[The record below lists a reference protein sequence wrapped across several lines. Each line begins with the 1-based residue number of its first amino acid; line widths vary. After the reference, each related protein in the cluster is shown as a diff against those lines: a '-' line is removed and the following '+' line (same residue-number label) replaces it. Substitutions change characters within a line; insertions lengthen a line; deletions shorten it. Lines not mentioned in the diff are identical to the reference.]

1 METFEKKILENG
13 KPNEKYI
20 DLCDEDQSIAG
31 QKFACVSFVSPE
43 KILKK
48 REVYLFDQFIKQWEF
63 SKSMER
69 YFEFIHF
76 ISYKYNLTVND
87 LIDDFN
93 DFVKEETTKLR
104 KSGIDDDYKN
114 FMDKQED
121 KMNEQFN
128 REHAFQ
134 TSVRGLKIRG
144 VFPTQEEAEMKCK
157 ALREKDPNHDIYVG
171 PIGIWIP
178 WDPDAYKTGRV
189 EFLEEELNALHKE
202 KIKNE
207 ELAKKEFEE
216 RIRET
221 KKKAIRENIEKAKKS
236 GNVLTQTL
244 DEEGNLI
251 GVKETVN
258 FEDREVA
265 DVESTKLHNELFM
278 QEVIQREKDNEQN
291 EVIDDGSIVVTTV
304 DDTPVD
310 YTPVDDTPVDDTPVD
325 DTPVDDTPVD
335 DTPVDSNL

>member
-1 METFEKKILENG
+1 
-13 KPNEKYI
+13 
-20 DLCDEDQSIAG
+20 
-31 QKFACVSFVSPE
+31 
-43 KILKK
+43 
-48 REVYLFDQFIKQWEF
+48 
-63 SKSMER
+63 MER

-76 ISYKYNLTVND
+76 ISYKYNLNVET
-87 LIDDFN
+87 LITDFN
-93 DFVKEETTKLR
+93 DFVKEESDKLK

-114 FMDKQED
+114 FMDKQEE
-121 KMNEQFN
+121 KLTEQFG

-134 TSVRGLKIRG
+134 TSVRGLKVRG
-144 VFPTQEEAEMKCK
+144 VFSTQEEAETKCK
-157 ALREKDPNHDIYVG
+157 KLREHDPNHDILVG
-171 PIGIWIP
+171 PVGVWMP

-202 KIKNE
+202 KIKTE
-207 ELAKKEFEE
+207 ELAKQQFEE

-221 KKKAIRENIEKAKKS
+221 KKKAIMENIDKARKS

-278 QEVIQREKDNEQN
+278 QEVRQREKDNIEKN
-291 EVIDDGSIVVTTV
+291 AITNDDNIEVTTV
-304 DDTPVD
+304 DDT
-310 YTPVDDTPVDDTPVD
+310 DTTV
-325 DTPVDDTPVD
+325 
-335 DTPVDSNL
+335 